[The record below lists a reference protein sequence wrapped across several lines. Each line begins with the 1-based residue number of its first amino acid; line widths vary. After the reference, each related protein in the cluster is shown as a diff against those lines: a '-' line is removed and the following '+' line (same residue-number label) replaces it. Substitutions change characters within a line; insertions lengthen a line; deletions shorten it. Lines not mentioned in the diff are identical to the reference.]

1 MGPPHP
7 AAARAGSMS
16 RPFPALVLLLMPV
29 TIVIAAFAWMMLA
42 MLRYS
47 FAPGG
52 PSTIGDGFTLDNYVR
67 FLSSTFYW
75 SYLLGSLRISL
86 YCTLI
91 STAFGYL
98 IAYAMFRSG
107 STVRLLASIVLL
119 IQFFTAYVIRA
130 YAIML
135 VIGRNGIVNH
145 SLLHLGLIDHPL
157 RLLFTETGVA
167 IGLVLI
173 SVPFMVFPIFASLE
187 RITPNIEMASA
198 SLGASPFKVF
208 CTVTLPL
215 SLPGVAA
222 GIVIVYLFE
231 LTSYIM
237 PGLLGGGYADMIA
250 NLIYNKSM
258 RSFEYTFSSAAAV
271 ITLAVAAM
279 IVYLLNSIFARIT
292 SQERG

>member
-1 MGPPHP
+1 MLRRSHVLILLLLP
-7 AAARAGSMS
+7 AA
-16 RPFPALVLLLMPV
+16 
-29 TIVIAAFAWMMLA
+29 IVIAAFASMMMA

-52 PSTIGDGFTLDNYVR
+52 PNTIGDGFTFDNYAR
-67 FLSSTFYW
+67 FLSSPFYW

-91 STAFGYL
+91 STVFGYL

-107 STVRLLASIVLL
+107 PTVRLIAGIILL

-135 VIGRNGIVNH
+135 VIGRNGIVNR
-145 SLLHLGLIDHPL
+145 SLLNLGVIDHPL

-187 RITPNIEMASA
+187 RISPNIEMASA
-198 SLGASPFKVF
+198 SLGASPLKVF
-208 CTVTLPL
+208 WTVTLPM

-222 GIVIVYLFE
+222 GIIIVYLFE

-258 RSFEYTFSSAAAV
+258 RSFEYTFASAVAV
-271 ITLAVAAM
+271 ITLVVSAA
-279 IVYLLNSIFARIT
+279 IVFLLNKFFGRIT
-292 SQERG
+292 SYERG

>member
-1 MGPPHP
+1 MLRRSHVLILLLLP
-7 AAARAGSMS
+7 AA
-16 RPFPALVLLLMPV
+16 
-29 TIVIAAFAWMMLA
+29 IVIAAFASMMMA

-52 PSTIGDGFTLDNYVR
+52 PNTIGDGFTFDNYAR
-67 FLSSTFYW
+67 FLSSPFYW

-91 STAFGYL
+91 STVFGYL

-107 STVRLLASIVLL
+107 SAVRLIAGIILL

-135 VIGRNGIVNH
+135 VIGRNGIVNR
-145 SLLHLGLIDHPL
+145 SLLNLGVIDHPL

-187 RITPNIEMASA
+187 RISPNIEMASA
-198 SLGASPFKVF
+198 SLGASPLKVF
-208 CTVTLPL
+208 WTVTLPM

-222 GIVIVYLFE
+222 GIIIVYLFE

-258 RSFEYTFSSAAAV
+258 RSFEYTFASAVAV
-271 ITLAVAAM
+271 ITLVVSAA
-279 IVYLLNSIFARIT
+279 IVFLLNKFFGRIT
-292 SQERG
+292 SYERG